1 MDIKNIHTV
10 IENGI
15 AQFMGK
21 EYMTTDDGAIAPL
34 DDAKIVDVGKYAD
47 EDGAGLDNLFKV
59 MVTQLGIMDI
69 QNERYVTELP
79 SMFIKN
85 FEWGGYLERVYFD
98 PLDTFDDTMY
108 NLVAGRDYSKQE
120 HTYYAPNVK
129 AKIYTEAKPILTP
142 ISRTLDQ
149 IKDAFTG
156 LSQLESFLAGV
167 AMEVENTNNL
177 VLDMLAHALA
187 SAGIAISDANTG
199 TARHLLTEMISKGI
213 VASGTTAAQV
223 LHNEDALAYCYTEI
237 AKTRKYMTRRTTAF
251 NNGDIATFATTVHA
265 AVLYAFIKNAEI
277 YLKRISFDNSV
288 TTFGDYDTVSM
299 WQGYTVG
306 TGATADFDFNIVSLV
321 NIAADPTEKLGIGT
335 EEYAKN
341 ACIALLY
348 DWRALGIC
356 PYREKTTS
364 NYTASGDFWT
374 TFHHLLVNHLI
385 DANYGMVAF
394 FLD

>member
-1 MDIKNIHTV
+1 MDIKNIHEV
-10 IENGI
+10 IVNGI

-21 EYMTTDDGAIAPL
+21 EYMTTDSGAIAPL

-47 EDGAGLDNLFKV
+47 DGAGLDNLFKV

-69 QNERYVTELP
+69 QNERYETELP

-98 PLDTFDDTMY
+98 PLDTFNDTMY
-108 NLVAGRDYSKQE
+108 NLVAGTDYSARE

-142 ISRTLDQ
+142 ISRTYDQ
-149 IKDAFTG
+149 MKDAFSG
-156 LSQLESFLAGV
+156 LAQLESFLAGV

-177 VLDMLAHALA
+177 VLDMLAHALV

-199 TARHLLTEMISKGI
+199 TARHLLTEMKDKGI
-213 VASGTTAAQV
+213 VESTANADDV
-223 LHNEDALAYCYTEI
+223 LHDENALAYCYAEI
-237 AKTRKYMTRRTTAF
+237 SKTRKYMTRRTTAF
-251 NNGDIATFATTVHA
+251 NNGDIAAFSTKVHA
-265 AVLYAFIKNAEI
+265 AVLYDFIKSAEI
-277 YLKRISFDNSV
+277 YLKRISYDNSV
-288 TTFGDYDTVSM
+288 NTFGDYDAVSM

-306 TGATADFDFNIVSLV
+306 TDATRDFDFALVSTV
-321 NIAADPTEKLGIGT
+321 AIAADPTEKLGIGT
-335 EEYAKN
+335 EAYAKN
-341 ACIALLY
+341 GCIALLY

-356 PYREKTTS
+356 PYRTKVTS
-364 NYTASGDFWT
+364 NYTASGDFFSE
-374 TFHHLLVNHLI
+374 FHHLM
-385 DANYGMVAF
+385 ANWILDGNYPMVAF

>member
-1 MDIKNIHTV
+1 MNIKNIHEV
-10 IENGI
+10 IVNGI
-15 AQFMGK
+15 TQFMGK
-21 EYMTTDDGAIAPL
+21 AYMNSGDDGGIAPL
-34 DDAKIVDVGKYAD
+34 DDAKIVDVGKAAA
-47 EDGAGLDNLFKV
+47 DGAGLDNLFKV
-59 MVTQLGIMDI
+59 MVTQLGVMDI

-108 NLVAGRDYSKQE
+108 NLVAGRDYSTQE

-142 ISRTLDQ
+142 ISRTEDQ

-156 LSQLESFLAGV
+156 LAQLESFLAGV

-187 SAGIAISDANTG
+187 SAGIAISDANTK

-213 VASGTTAAQV
+213 VASGTTAEQV

-265 AVLYAFIKNAEI
+265 AVLYDFIKNAEI

-299 WQGYTVG
+299 WQGYSTGGVSPNFNFTTVS
-306 TGATADFDFNIVSLV
+306 TVA
-321 NIAADPTEKLGIGT
+321 IAADPTEKLGIGT
-335 EEYAKN
+335 EDYAKN
-341 ACIALLY
+341 YCIALLY

>member
-1 MDIKNIHTV
+1 MDIKNIHSV

-47 EDGAGLDNLFKV
+47 EQGAGLDNLFKV

-129 AKIYTEAKPILTP
+129 AKIYTEGKPILTP

-177 VLDMLAHALA
+177 VLDMLAHALV
-187 SAGIAISDANTG
+187 SAGIAISDANTR
-199 TARHLLTEMISKGI
+199 TARHLLTEMIAAGI
-213 VASGTTAAQV
+213 VPSGTTAEQA
-223 LHNEDALAYCYTEI
+223 LHNENALAYCYTEI

-265 AVLYAFIKNAEI
+265 AVLYDFIKNAEI

-306 TGATADFDFNIVSLV
+306 TGATRDFDFGIVSMV
-321 NIAADPTEKLGIGT
+321 NITADPTEKLGIGKD
-335 EEYAKN
+335 EYAKN
-341 ACIALLY
+341 NCIAFLY